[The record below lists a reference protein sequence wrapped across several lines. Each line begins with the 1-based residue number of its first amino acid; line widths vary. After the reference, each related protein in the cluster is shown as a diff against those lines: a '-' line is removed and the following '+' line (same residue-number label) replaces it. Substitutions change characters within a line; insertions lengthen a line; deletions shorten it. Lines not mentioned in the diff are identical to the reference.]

1 MKDFEFIEHT
11 ADIGLR
17 IYGKN
22 LEDLFSNA
30 AKALF
35 SLIVDKVPEEN
46 NKEIL
51 SLKTDDLEELFVT
64 WLNELITLFFAFKF
78 LPASYELKITTT
90 KVEATLIA
98 TILGQE
104 FDPDQSQIKAE
115 IKAAT
120 YHNLKVEKVDEKY
133 IAEVIFDV

>member
-1 MKDFEFIEHT
+1 VKEFELIEHT

-22 LEDLFSNA
+22 LEDLFNNA

-35 SLIVDKVPEEN
+35 SLIVDKVPEEK

-64 WLNELITLFFAFKF
+64 WLNELITLLFAFKF
-78 LPASYELKITTT
+78 LPASYELKIATS
-90 KVEATLIA
+90 KDEATLIA

-104 FDPDQSQIKAE
+104 FDPYQNQIKTE

-120 YHNLKVEKVDEKY
+120 YHSLKVEKADGRYV
-133 IAEVIFDV
+133 AEVIFDV